1 MADTQLN
8 SKPELQKI
16 SSRKVEVQSPSAPDL
31 NLSGDDEIKK
41 NLSSNSDTKILI
53 LFYQEYPNQV
63 PTHDEVVDN
72 VEEVLIS
79 QGYQVA
85 LLPINQSIDR
95 ITNGIRQEKPDLIFN
110 LVETFRNNDRFDS
123 NVTALIEMFN
133 IPFTGAT
140 SGGLFLSGDK
150 HVSKKIFDFHR
161 IPYADFF
168 VVRVGQDVAV
178 PRGFSYPLFVKPVRE
193 DASIGIDDNSVARD
207 YESLVKKVKELHDTL
222 GGDVMVEEFIDGREF
237 YVSVLGDDGSAKPL
251 DIVELDFSR
260 YPSNKPKIYSNKA
273 KIDENSEEFK
283 KIDFNYGPSLKK
295 TLSEDVQKKMGDLAV
310 KVCKALDVHD
320 YARIDMR
327 MDQDGKIYVLEA
339 NLNPY
344 LAKEDIMAMAARA
357 SGISYDKLVGEIV
370 RSALARQKSR
380 V

>member
-1 MADTQLN
+1 MSDTQLN
-8 SKPELQKI
+8 SRPELQKI
-16 SSRKVEVQSPSAPDL
+16 SSRKMDVQTPSSPVL
-31 NLSGDDEIKK
+31 NSSGDGDVKK
-41 NLSSNSDTKILI
+41 NLLSKPVTKILI
-53 LFYQEYPNQV
+53 LFYQEYPNQI

-79 QGYQVA
+79 RGYQVA
-85 LLPINQSIDR
+85 LLPINQSIDK
-95 ITNGIRQEKPDLIFN
+95 ITNGIREAKPDLIFN

-123 NVTALIEMFN
+123 NVTALIEMFR

-161 IPYADFF
+161 ISYADFF

-178 PRGFSYPLFVKPVRE
+178 PKGFTYPLFVKPVRE
-193 DASIGIDDNSVARD
+193 DASIGIDDNSVANN
-207 YESLVKKVKELHDTL
+207 YESLVKKVKELHETL

-237 YVSVLGDDGSAKPL
+237 YVSVIGDDGNAKPL
-251 DIVELDFSR
+251 SIVELDFSKW
-260 YPSNKPKIYSNKA
+260 PAGKPKIYSNKA
-273 KIDENSEEFK
+273 KIDEKSEEFK
-283 KIDFNYGPSLKK
+283 KIDFNYGQDLKK
-295 TLSEDVQKKMGDLAV
+295 TLPEEIQKKMGDLAV
-310 KVCKALDVHD
+310 KVARALDVRD

-327 MDQDGKIYVLEA
+327 MDNDGKLYVLEA

-344 LAKEDIMAMAARA
+344 LAREDIMSMAAQA
-357 SGISYDKLVGEIV
+357 SGISYDELVDGIV
-370 RSALARQKSR
+370 KSALARQKVR

>member
-1 MADTQLN
+1 MADTQIN
-8 SKPELQKI
+8 SKQELQKI
-16 SSRKVEVQSPSAPDL
+16 PSRKVEVQMPSVPVS
-31 NLSGDDEIKK
+31 NLSGDGEIKK
-41 NLSSNSDTKILI
+41 VSSSKPGKKILI

-72 VEEVLIS
+72 VEDALLS
-79 QGYQVA
+79 RGYQVS

-95 ITNGIRQEKPDLIFN
+95 ITNGIKEAKPDLIFN

-123 NVTALIEMFN
+123 NVTALIEMFS

-178 PRGFSYPLFVKPVRE
+178 PRGFTYPLFVKPVRE

-207 YESLVKKVKELHDTL
+207 YDALVKKVKELHDTL

-251 DIVELDFSR
+251 EIVELDFSKW
-260 YPSNKPKIYSNKA
+260 PSDKPKIYSNKA

-283 KIDFNYGPSLKK
+283 KIDFNFGADLKK
-295 TLSEDVQKKMGDLAV
+295 TLPEDVQKKMGDLAV

-327 MDQDGKIYVLEA
+327 MDKDGKIYVLEA

-344 LAKEDIMAMAARA
+344 LAKEDIFSMAANS
-357 SGISYDKLVGEIV
+357 SGIAYDELVNNIV
-370 RSALARQKSR
+370 ESALAREKSR